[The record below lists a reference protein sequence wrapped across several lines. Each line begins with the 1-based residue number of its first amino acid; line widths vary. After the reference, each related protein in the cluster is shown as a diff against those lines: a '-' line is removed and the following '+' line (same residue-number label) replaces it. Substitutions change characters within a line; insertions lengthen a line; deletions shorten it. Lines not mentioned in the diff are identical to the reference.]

1 MIGIVLLKVLTLAK
15 LSSEFNYLSMKP
27 TFLLLFLISL
37 FTISGFAQINIIPQ
51 PVSIGESSGS
61 FELNDSLLILTSS
74 DELSGL
80 GEYLS
85 DLLFVTNWKGYP
97 VKTFKTSP
105 EKNSIILSLDKSG
118 EYSNDEAY
126 SLTVSENGVII
137 KAPHSSG
144 LFYGIQTL
152 RQLLPVQI
160 EHTDPSM
167 ISRYQKWVVPGVE
180 IVDYPRFQYRGLHLD
195 VARHFFPVEF
205 VKRYIDLLA
214 TFKMNRFHWHLTEDQ
229 GWRIEIKKYPRLTE
243 IGAWR
248 DSTLIGNY
256 GSGKY
261 DGILHGGFYTQEEIK
276 EVVQYA
282 ADRQV
287 TIIPEIEMPGHSS
300 AALAA
305 YPELGC
311 FDKEYHVTSTWGVF
325 EDIYCPK
332 EETFDFL
339 EDVLDE
345 VIELFPGTYIHIGG
359 DEAPKKQWEESPIAQ
374 EVIKREGLKDEH
386 ELQSYFIH
394 RIEKYLNSKGRQIIG
409 WDEILEGGLAPQA
422 TVMSWRGE
430 AGGIEAAKMG
440 HDVIMTPGD
449 TNYLDHYQ
457 DKWEEEP
464 IAIGGLTTL
473 EDVFNYEPIP
483 DTLTAE
489 EAKYVLGAQGNVWTE
504 YMHTPSKVEY
514 MAYPRAIALSEVLWS
529 PVQHK
534 NWDDFLARIQ
544 SVFTRLDIMGVN
556 YGKQYKK

>member
-1 MIGIVLLKVLTLAK
+1 MTFRSLTPVLLVLAI
-15 LSSEFNYLSMKP
+15 SFPAIAQFNIVP
-27 TFLLLFLISL
+27 R
-37 FTISGFAQINIIPQ
+37 
-51 PVSIGESSGS
+51 PVSIEQINGS
-61 FELNDSLLILTSS
+61 FTIADDITISYS
-74 DELSGL
+74 DEELKPIA
-80 GEYLS
+80 EYLN
-85 DLLFVTNWKGYP
+85 DLLFVSNWKGYELS
-97 VKTFKTSP
+97 VIKGSEQGKA
-105 EKNSIILSLDKSG
+105 IILQIDKGGSY
-118 EYSNDEAY
+118 ENDEAY
-126 SLTVSENGVII
+126 TLSVNETRVII
-137 KAPHSSG
+137 KAPGASG
-144 LFYGIQTL
+144 VFYGVQTL

-167 ISRYQKWVVPGVE
+167 ISRYQTWEIPGVE

-205 VKRYIDLLA
+205 VKKYIDLLA

-229 GWRIEIKKYPRLTE
+229 GWRIEIKQYPKLTE

-261 DGILHGGFYTQEEIK
+261 DGIRHGGFYTQEQVK

-282 ADRQV
+282 AERQV

-332 EETFDFL
+332 EETFEFL
-339 EDVLDE
+339 ENVLDE

-359 DEAPKKQWEESPIAQ
+359 DEAPKKQWEESPVAQ
-374 EVIKREGLKDEH
+374 EVIEREGLADEH
-386 ELQSYFIH
+386 KLQSYFIH
-394 RIEKYLNSKGRQIIG
+394 RIEKYLNSKGKQIIG

-473 EDVFNYEPIP
+473 EDVYHYEPIP
-483 DTLTAE
+483 DTLTSE

-529 PVQHK
+529 PVDGK
-534 NWDDFLARIQ
+534 SWDDFQARIQ
-544 SVFTRLDIMGVN
+544 TIFKRLDIMGVN

>member
-1 MIGIVLLKVLTLAK
+1 MQRIRLTFLFGLL
-15 LSSEFNYLSMKP
+15 LSTTTYSFQSQEFNIVPK
-27 TFLLLFLISL
+27 
-37 FTISGFAQINIIPQ
+37 
-51 PVSIGESSGS
+51 PVSIEQTNGS
-61 FELNDSLLILTSS
+61 FTIADDITIHYS
-74 DELSGL
+74 DEELKPVA
-80 GEYLS
+80 EYLN
-85 DLLFVTNWKGYP
+85 DLLFVTNWKGY
-97 VKTFKTSP
+97 
-105 EKNSIILSLDKSG
+105 ELSGSDANESG
-118 EYSNDEAY
+118 KVIFLQIDPNGSYENEEAY
-126 SLTVSENGVII
+126 SLSVNEKRILI
-137 KAPHSSG
+137 KAPRASG
-144 LFYGIQTL
+144 VFYGVQTL
-152 RQLLPVQI
+152 RQLLPVQV
-160 EHTDPSM
+160 ENTDPSM
-167 ISRYQKWVVPGVE
+167 ISRYQTWEVPGVE
-180 IVDYPRFQYRGLHLD
+180 INDYPRFQYRGLHLD

-205 VKRYIDLLA
+205 VKKYIDLLA
-214 TFKMNRFHWHLTEDQ
+214 TYKMNRFHWHLTEDQ
-229 GWRIEIKKYPRLTE
+229 GWRIEIKQYPKLTE

-261 DGILHGGFYTQEEIK
+261 DGIRHGGFYTQEQVK

-332 EETFDFL
+332 EETFEFL
-339 EDVLDE
+339 ENVLDE
-345 VIELFPGTYIHIGG
+345 VMELFPGTYIHIGG

-374 EVIKREGLKDEH
+374 EVIKREGLADEH
-386 ELQSYFIH
+386 ELQSYFIQ

-473 EDVFNYEPIP
+473 EDVYEYEPVP

-514 MAYPRAIALSEVLWS
+514 MAYPRAIALAEVLWS
-529 PVQHK
+529 PEESK
-534 NWDDFLARIQ
+534 DWNDFHTRLQAI
-544 SVFTRLDIMGVN
+544 FKRLDIMGVN